1 MKKFRML
8 GIVFSI
14 LMAAGLSS
22 PARADGFLDGTG
34 TKEIIGTI
42 VGAAGGG
49 FLGSRIGHGNG
60 QLAGT
65 AIGTLGGAFL
75 GNQVGRSL
83 DRADELYAARAQ
95 NMALQSPAI
104 AAPVSW
110 QNPRSGNAGQFV
122 VTRDGYTQGG
132 EYCREYQNRVS
143 IGGSIQQ
150 AYGYACRQPDGQWR
164 IIQ

>member
-1 MKKFRML
+1 MRSFR
-8 GIVFSI
+8 FAI
-14 LMAAGLSS
+14 LTLLSFFIAAMPLS
-22 PARADGFLDGTG
+22 AHADGFLDNIGV
-34 TKEIIGTI
+34 KEIVGTI
-42 VGAAGGG
+42 AGAAGGAY
-49 FLGSRIGHGNG
+49 LGSRIGRGNG
-60 QLAGT
+60 QIAGT

-75 GNQVGRSL
+75 GNQMGQSL
-83 DRADELYAARAQ
+83 DRADELYADRAQ
-95 NMALQSPAI
+95 TMALQSQAI

-122 VTRDGYTQGG
+122 VTRDGYSQGG

-143 IGGSIQQ
+143 IGGSVQQ